1 MVISKEERKTKKKE
15 YSARYNARPEVI
27 AKRKEYYARSEV
39 KARLKEYNAR
49 PEVKAKIKEYEA
61 RHEVQ
66 ERKKEYRSSPERKA
80 KMKEY
85 NISSK
90 VKKDNV
96 KMEVYLHYSKIH
108 SNSDIPCC
116 RCCGLNSHI
125 EFLSLDHISQEEKR
139 WILNLN

>member
-15 YSARYNARPEVI
+15 YSVRYNARPEVI
-27 AKRKEYYARSEV
+27 AKRKEYYASPGV
-39 KARLKEYNAR
+39 KAKMKEYRSR
-49 PEVKAKIKEYEA
+49 PEVKAKMKEYSA

-66 ERKKEYRSSPERKA
+66 ERKKEYNARPEVKVKRSKSA
-80 KMKEY
+80 KE
-85 NISSK
+85 
-90 VKKDNV
+90 KKDNV

-125 EFLSLDHISQEEKR
+125 EQVFR
-139 WILNLN
+139 